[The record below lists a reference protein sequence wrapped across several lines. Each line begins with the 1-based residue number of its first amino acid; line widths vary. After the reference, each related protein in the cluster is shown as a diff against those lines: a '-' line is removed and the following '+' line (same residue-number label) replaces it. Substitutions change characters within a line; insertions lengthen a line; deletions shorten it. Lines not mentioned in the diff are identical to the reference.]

1 MKLVKKVA
9 NLIFPF
15 IGVLTLACH
24 QQDKTY
30 TMAAVK
36 TTGSSVFKK
45 TSLCCESNIP
55 SRFKTVANAGI
66 NISPQGSDKSRD
78 HMVWIPAGTYMMG
91 ADNKQALPDEY
102 PKHKVS
108 VDGFWIDVTEVTN
121 AQFAKF
127 VKATGYVTT
136 AEQKPDWEVLKKQQP
151 PGTPK
156 PPDSLLVAASLVFVP
171 SKKPVSLEDY
181 SQWWQW
187 KRGANWKHPHGPG
200 TTLVGKANF
209 PVVHIS
215 YFDALAYCKW
225 AGKRLPTEAEWE
237 WAARGKLTN
246 NIYPWGNE
254 NINSGKP
261 KANTWEGNFPYRN
274 TLKDRFYSLA
284 PVASFSANG
293 YGLYDMAGN
302 VWEWCADRYDSRYY
316 ATLDPKGVKNPKGPT
331 KSYDPEEPLAPK
343 RVVRGGSFLCNE
355 SYCTG
360 YRVARRMKTTEDSG
374 MEHLGFRCVADR

>member
-1 MKLVKKVA
+1 MKRNITILISLAVLTISCKQKNNGYTIASANNGQLPTFARKVA
-9 NLIFPF
+9 
-15 IGVLTLACH
+15 
-24 QQDKTY
+24 
-30 TMAAVK
+30 
-36 TTGSSVFKK
+36 
-45 TSLCCESNIP
+45 LCCESNIP
-55 SRFKTVANAGI
+55 SRFKTTAN
-66 NISPQGSDKSRD
+66 NDTKDFQKGSRGSAI
-78 HMVWIPAGTYMMG
+78 HANMVWIPAGTYLMG

-127 VKATGYVTT
+127 AKATGDVTT

-156 PPDSLLVAASLVFVP
+156 PPDSLLVPASLVFVP
-171 SKKPVSLEDY
+171 SKRPVALDDY

-187 KRGANWKHPHGPG
+187 KKGASWKHPHGPG
-200 TTLVGKANF
+200 SNLIGKQNY

-237 WAARGKLTN
+237 WAARGGLSN

-254 NINSGKP
+254 NINQGKP
-261 KANTWEGNFPYRN
+261 KANIWEGNFPYKN
-274 TLKDRFYSLA
+274 TLKDHFYGLA
-284 PVASFSANG
+284 PVASFAANG

-302 VWEWCADRYDSRYY
+302 VWEWCSDRYDSRYY
-316 ATLDPKGVKNPKGPT
+316 TTLDPKGVKNPKGPLR
-331 KSYDPEEPLAPK
+331 SYDPDEPLAQK

-360 YRVARRMKTTEDSG
+360 YRVSRRMKTTEDSG
-374 MEHLGFRCVADR
+374 MEHLGFRCVSDN